1 MPKSDPVEQVDL
13 NLIHYLELHVHG
25 ANSSVQKD
33 YIEARDLIES
43 GKINADALVTHKF
56 GIADFN
62 RAVEVQ
68 GNPSSGAMK
77 VVINFTEENL

>member
-1 MPKSDPVEQVDL
+1 MKAAVIKKPGLIVVEEVSTPKPADGEVLLKVE
-13 NLIHYLELHVHG
+13 
-25 ANSSVQKD
+25 AC
-33 YIEARDLIES
+33 
-43 GKINADALVTHKF
+43 ALCGTDQRVLKGEKHHKF
-56 GIADFN
+56 GLDDFN